1 MRRPMDYLM
10 LILKGIGMGASDVVP
25 GVSGGTIAF
34 ISGIYEELV
43 DAIKSINIGAL
54 GLLIHLRIG
63 AFWKQINGWFL
74 LCVFSGVLVS
84 VFSLAHL
91 LQYLLLNYPSM
102 VWSFFFGLVIA
113 SAVMVLGDIKK
124 WTSLTVV
131 TTIAGTVIAWIITSV
146 SPASTTDA
154 TWFVFVSGVL
164 AICAMIL
171 PGISG
176 SFILLLLG
184 KYTYILGAVSD
195 FQIGILLVFAAGA
208 VIGLISFS
216 NVLSWLLKKFRY
228 PTVGLLAGFMIGSLN
243 KIWPWKV
250 TLQTFTDSRGMEQPL
265 IEKNILPVITAHSG
279 FISAILLILAG
290 FFLIFILNRISKLKT
305 I

>member
-34 ISGIYEELV
+34 ISGIYEELI

-124 WTSLTVV
+124 WTPLTVV
-131 TTIAGTVIAWIITSV
+131 TTLAGTVIAWIITSV

-265 IEKNILPVITAHSG
+265 VEKNILPVITAHSG